1 MSSPR
6 RARTA
11 ARRTSAVTAPPPL
24 RVISGLLALALTLSA
39 APITPLRAQPAP
51 PSYEQR
57 LNQASL
63 YMRQELYHQALAELE
78 VLLATPQG
86 ATDLRVVVT
95 AAEASYGVRDI
106 TKALDYLRVARR
118 LSQSPSER
126 HELGERYNAWSSEY
140 APVRFESSNAL
151 RRGALVLESDR
162 KILNPE
168 RREVFE
174 RARERLALGFVSPL
188 SLYLP
193 YGSYTANQVPF
204 QLVMSQPMPI
214 VAVPLDPITTPGEP
228 PAPSSSNTW
237 VYVSLGGAVL
247 VAVLTGVYLATA
259 DPPPQKAL
267 VVFN

>member
-6 RARTA
+6 RAHPA
-11 ARRTSAVTAPPPL
+11 ARRASTLAARAPRLACAV
-24 RVISGLLALALTLSA
+24 IALSLSLSA
-39 APITPLRAQPAP
+39 AQPAPLRAQPAP

-57 LNQASL
+57 INQANL
-63 YMRQELYHQALAELE
+63 YIRQELYHQALAELE

-86 ATDLRVVVT
+86 ATDVRVVAA
-95 AAEASYGVRDI
+95 AAEASYRTRDI
-106 TKALDYLRVARR
+106 TKALDLLRVARR

-140 APVRFESSNAL
+140 GPVRFESSNAL
-151 RRGALVLESDR
+151 RRGALALESDR

-174 RARERLALGFVSPL
+174 RARERLALGFIPPL

-204 QLVMSQPMPI
+204 QLLPSQPMPI
-214 VAVPLDPITTPGEP
+214 VAVPLDSIAAPAEP
-228 PAPSSSNTW
+228 PATSSSNAW
-237 VYVSLGGAVL
+237 VYVSVGGAVL
-247 VAVLTGVYLATA
+247 VAVLAGVYFANA
-259 DPPPQKAL
+259 DPAPKTGI